1 LTPEVNEM
9 TPNVGPRE
17 QLVRMAVGAAALT
30 AALCLP
36 RLGAWRA
43 VLAAAGLMKI
53 ATAVTRYCPVS
64 ALVGID
70 NTRGTELVHF
80 DDNEGGVRERLN
92 EMQHR
97 VGATISRGGLRHSAA
112 GLRKA

>member
-1 LTPEVNEM
+1 M

-17 QLVRMAVGAAALT
+17 QLVRIAAGAVALT

-43 VLAAAGLMKI
+43 LLVAAGLMKI

-80 DDNEGGVRERLN
+80 DDNEGGVRERMN
-92 EMQHR
+92 EMQRR
-97 VGATISRGGLRHSAA
+97 VGATVLRGGLRQSAA
-112 GLRKA
+112 GIRPA

>member
-1 LTPEVNEM
+1 M

-30 AALCLP
+30 AALCVP

-43 VLAAAGLMKI
+43 VLAAAGVAKM
-53 ATAVTRYCPVS
+53 ATAVTRYCPLS
-64 ALVGID
+64 ELLGID

-80 DDNEGGVRERLN
+80 DDNDGGVRERIN
-92 EMQHR
+92 EVQRR
-97 VGATISRGGLRHSAA
+97 VGATVSRGGLRHSAA
-112 GLRKA
+112 GIRRA